1 MLTQP
6 TDYFYVLFI
15 PGDTGDTAGHDLE
28 HVKRLQEPGMEV
40 TEFFVSQVPS
50 HTVHAQQGTKLH
62 GFSAEYSMTVHGGN
76 GAGAKAEGEM
86 QAVVIVR
93 LI

>member
-28 HVKRLQEPGMEV
+28 RVKRLQEPGMEV

-50 HTVHAQQGTKLH
+50 HTVHAQQGTVTRVQCRVQHECAWGKW
-62 GFSAEYSMTVHGGN
+62 G
-76 GAGAKAEGEM
+76 
-86 QAVVIVR
+86 R
-93 LI
+93 R